1 MERHRKGQMDQVLEP
16 HLFGIADPECDVV
29 EAEEPALIV
38 LRKEIERDIG
48 PGTTFRGENYFD

>member
-1 MERHRKGQMDQVLEP
+1 MDQVLEP